1 MFRGRLG
8 GGSMVLATVLL
19 GVALIATATPAQAVT
34 FNLTSCHVTAASGT
48 GTDCGTQT
56 VFGTV
61 TLTQNGM
68 NVDFDVELAG
78 GNRFVQTGSA
88 DLQLFKFNA
97 TGVVATDIVS
107 AATKNPL
114 NAVGGGLQGS
124 AGAFNGDGTG
134 DFGFGINCVTSA
146 NCKGGSTPTFTGLTF
161 TVDNASIA
169 DFLTA
174 NNSGNLFVADVL
186 IASANNGLG
195 LTGPVDATPG
205 SVVPEP
211 TTLLM
216 VGTVLVG
223 LGAAWRRRRSQR
235 ALAI

>member
-1 MFRGRLG
+1 MFRSRLG

-34 FNLTSCHVTAASGT
+34 FNLTSCHVDG
-48 GTDCGTQT
+48 GCGTQS

-61 TLTQNGM
+61 TLTQNGA

-88 DLQLFKFNA
+88 DFQLFKFNA

-107 AATKNPL
+107 EATKNPL
-114 NAVGGGLQGS
+114 NAVTGGLAGN

-134 DFGFGINCVTSA
+134 DFGFGISCAVA
-146 NCKGGSTPTFTGLTF
+146 DNCKGGSTPTFTGLTF
-161 TVDNASIA
+161 TVNSASIS

-186 IASANNGLG
+186 IASNGF
-195 LTGPVDATPG
+195 TGPVDASPG

-235 ALAI
+235 ALAV

>member
-61 TLTQNGM
+61 TLTQNGV

-134 DFGFGINCVTSA
+134 DFGFGINCATA
-146 NCKGGSTPTFTGLTF
+146 DNCKGGSTPTFTGLTF
-161 TVDNASIA
+161 TVDNASVS

-186 IASANNGLG
+186 IASNG
-195 LTGPVDATPG
+195 LTGPVDVTGPG
-205 SVVPEP
+205 VVPEP

-216 VGTVLVG
+216 VGTALVG
-223 LGAAWRRRRSQR
+223 LGAGWRRRQSKSRG
-235 ALAI
+235 LGT